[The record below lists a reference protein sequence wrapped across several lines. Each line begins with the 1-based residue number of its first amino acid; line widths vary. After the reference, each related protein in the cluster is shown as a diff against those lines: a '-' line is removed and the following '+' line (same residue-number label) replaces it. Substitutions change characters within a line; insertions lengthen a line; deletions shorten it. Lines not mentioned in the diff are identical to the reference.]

1 MPNSITLTKTF
12 YSTKEAQAFI
22 NLPIK
27 TFMLA
32 SEWLSVDVDHVL
44 VTIDRNE
51 SAEVWLAVLGE
62 GLGLD
67 DVPASVYSS
76 VSRAVKNI
84 VKNNDR
90 VQELRSFDLKMK
102 SDGRY
107 EADLWVAGIPFAQDV
122 AIVAQFVTDALGHGI
137 DAMGILRSMG
147 FVCGEFPSPQ
157 AIGWL

>member
-1 MPNSITLTKTF
+1 MANSITLTKTF

-27 TFMLA
+27 TFILA
-32 SEWLSVDVDHVL
+32 SDWLSVEVDHVL
-44 VTIDRNE
+44 VTIDRNG
-51 SAEVWLAVLGE
+51 SVEVWLAVLGE

-67 DVPASVYSS
+67 AVPSS
-76 VSRAVKNI
+76 VVLSVSQAINNI

-90 VQELRSFDLKMK
+90 VQELRSFDFKMK

-107 EADLWVAGIPFAQDV
+107 EADLWVAGVSFPQDV
-122 AIVAQFVTDALGHGI
+122 AVVAQFVTDALGQGI

-147 FVCGEFPSPQ
+147 FVCGESPSPQ

>member
-1 MPNSITLTKTF
+1 MANSITLTKTF
-12 YSTKEAQAFI
+12 HSTKEAQAFI

-32 SEWLSVDVDHVL
+32 SDWLSVDVDHVL
-44 VTIDRNE
+44 VNVGNE

-67 DVPASVYSS
+67 DVPTSVYSS

-90 VQELRSFDLKMK
+90 VQELRSFDLRMK

-107 EADLWVAGIPFAQDV
+107 EADLWVAGVSFAQDM

-137 DAMGILRSMG
+137 GALGILRSMG
-147 FVCGEFPSPQ
+147 FACGESPSHQ

>member
-1 MPNSITLTKTF
+1 VPNSITLTKTF

-32 SEWLSVDVDHVL
+32 SDWLSVDVDHVL
-44 VTIDRNE
+44 VSVDRDGT
-51 SAEVWLAVLGE
+51 AELWLAVLGD

-67 DVPASVYSS
+67 SVPSSVVSS
-76 VSRAVKNI
+76 VSRSVNNI

-90 VQELRSFDLKMK
+90 VQELRSFDLRMK

-107 EADLWVAGIPFAQDV
+107 EADLWVAGIPFAQDT

-147 FVCGEFPSPQ
+147 FACGESPSPQ